1 MKLFEDGRLLL
12 IAGPCVIESRDQILR
27 TAERLQ
33 RIVEGRPLDF
43 VFKASY
49 DKANRTSVDNYR
61 GPGLEKGL
69 AILAEV
75 KREFGLPVNS
85 DVHDVSQV
93 APAAAVLDI
102 IQIPAFL
109 CRQTDLLVAAGRTGK
124 PVMVKKGQFMA
135 PEDLEHSIGKVKAG
149 GGGAPVLLCERGTT
163 FGYKNLVVD
172 MRSLVLMRRFAPVV
186 FDGTHSVQRPAGLGG
201 KSGGDREMI
210 PYLVRAA
217 AAVGIDGLFLETHH
231 CPDEALCDGPNQLPL
246 EDLPALLD
254 AVEALRAVSP

>member
-1 MKLFEDGRLLL
+1 VIPAADGRLLL
-12 IAGPCVIESRDQILR
+12 IAGPCVIESREQILR
-27 TAERLQ
+27 TAERLKA
-33 RIVEGRPLDF
+33 ITENRPVQY

-49 DKANRTSVDNYR
+49 DKANRTSVENYR

-69 AILAEV
+69 EILAEV
-75 KREFGLPVNS
+75 KREIGLPVNS

-93 APAAAVLDI
+93 APAAEVLDI
-102 IQIPAFL
+102 LQIPAFL
-109 CRQTDLLVAAGRTGK
+109 CRQTDLLVAAGRTGL

-135 PEDLEHSIGKVKAG
+135 PEDLEHSLNKVKAG
-149 GGGAPVLLCERGTT
+149 GGGGAVLACERGTT

-172 MRSLVLMRRFAPVV
+172 MRSLPIMRRFAPVV
-186 FDGTHSVQRPAGLGG
+186 FDGTHSVQRPSGLGG

-246 EDLPALLD
+246 EELPALLD
-254 AVEALRAVSP
+254 EVQRIRGD

>member
-1 MKLFEDGRLLL
+1 MNLFDEGRLLL

-27 TAERLQ
+27 TAERLK
-33 RIVEGRPLDF
+33 RITENRPVDY

-49 DKANRTSVDNYR
+49 DKANRTSVENFR

-69 AILAEV
+69 EILAEV

-85 DVHDVSQV
+85 DVHDISQI
-93 APAAAVLDI
+93 APAAEVLDI

-109 CRQTDLLVAAGRTGK
+109 CRQTDLLVAAGKTGK
-124 PVMVKKGQFMA
+124 PIMVKKGQFMA
-135 PEDLEHSIGKVKAG
+135 PEDLEHTVNKVKSG
-149 GGGAPVLLCERGTT
+149 GGSEVFACERGTT
-163 FGYKNLVVD
+163 FGYRNLVVD
-172 MRSLVLMRRFAPVV
+172 MRSLVIMRQFAPVV

-201 KSGGDREMI
+201 KSGGDRTMI

-246 EDLPALLD
+246 EELPALLD
-254 AVEALRAVSP
+254 TVEALRAI

>member
-1 MKLFEDGRLLL
+1 MKFFEDGRLLL
-12 IAGPCVIESRDQILR
+12 IAGPCVIESRDQVLK
-27 TAERLQ
+27 TAEKLK
-33 RIVEGRPLDF
+33 RITENRPLDY
-43 VFKASY
+43 VFKASF
-49 DKANRTSVDNYR
+49 DKANRTSVENFR

-69 AILAEV
+69 EILAEV
-75 KREFGLPVNS
+75 KSEFGLPVNS

-93 APAAAVLDI
+93 EPAAEVLDI

-109 CRQTDLLVAAGRTGK
+109 CRQTDLLVSAGKTGK

-135 PEDLEHSIGKVKAG
+135 PEDLEHIIGKVKAG
-149 GGGAPVLLCERGTT
+149 GDSPVMACERGTT

-172 MRSLVLMRRFAPVV
+172 MRSLVIMRRFAPVV

-201 KSGGDREMI
+201 MSGGDREMI

-246 EDLPALLD
+246 EELPALLD
-254 AVEALRAVSP
+254 TVQALRAV

>member
-1 MKLFEDGRLLL
+1 MNLFADGRLLL
-12 IAGPCVIESRDQILR
+12 IAGPCVIESRDQVLR

-33 RIVEGRPLDF
+33 QIVAGRPLDL

-85 DVHDVSQV
+85 DVHAVSEV
-93 APAAAVLDI
+93 EPAAAVLDI

-109 CRQTDLLVAAGRTGK
+109 CRQTDLLVAAGKTGK

-135 PEDLEHSIGKVKAG
+135 PEDLEFVLGKVKSGG
-149 GGGAPVLLCERGTT
+149 GGGAVLACERGTT

-172 MRSLVLMRRFAPVV
+172 MRSLVIMRRFAPVV

-254 AVEALRAVSP
+254 SVERLRAV